1 MEETARGLLQFIYG
15 EERAAEAA
23 ERLSAL
29 IAAEK
34 AKIQAPEHRGSGKL
48 PLGREDAV
56 LITYGDS
63 LKDKEEAP
71 LAVLRDFARERLRG
85 RISGIHILPFFPYSS
100 DDGFSIIDYY
110 EVNPDLGTWKEV
122 AELGESFKLMSD
134 LVLNHCSAKNE
145 WFLRYLKGEE
155 GFEHF
160 FIDVD
165 PSIDL
170 SQIVRPRTHPLL
182 TAFESPRGTLHV
194 WTTFSADQVDLNF
207 GDPSVLL
214 EMLRVLLFH
223 IQKGV
228 QIIRLDAIAYLWKE
242 IGHPSIHHEKT
253 HAVVRLFRQILD
265 ELAPWVVVIT
275 ETNVPHEENISYFGS
290 YEDEAH
296 MVYQF
301 SLPPL
306 VLDAFLREDAGHLTE
321 WAGALPDTQGKTTFF
336 NFLASHDGIGLL
348 PAHGILLPEEIEG
361 LVAATKERG
370 GFINYKAAA
379 DGKIPYEMNITY
391 LDAVAE
397 RELNVS
403 VRARKF
409 LASQAIMLS
418 LQGVPGIYVHSLL
431 GSGNY
436 PEGVK
441 ETGQNRSI
449 NREKLDFA
457 PLISELDEPGSLR
470 NRIFNGYLSMLEARR
485 ERKAF
490 DPAAQME
497 VVKADPRLFIVIRR
511 SEDPDEQ
518 VICIVNV
525 SSQLVPLELPFALQ
539 NKPVKSSFT
548 EIISAAKMPV
558 EVDRDLLRLQV
569 QPYGVYW
576 LR

>member
-1 MEETARGLLQFIYG
+1 MEAKVRELLQFLYG
-15 EERAAEAA
+15 EEKGAETA
-23 ERLSAL
+23 EKLADL
-29 IAAEK
+29 MAAEK
-34 AKIQAPEHRGSGKL
+34 TKIQAPEHRGSGKL
-48 PLGREDAV
+48 PLGQEDAL

-63 LKDKEEAP
+63 LRRTGTAP
-71 LAVLRDFARERLRG
+71 LAVLREFARDRLQE

-145 WFLRYLKGEE
+145 WFLKYLKGEE
-155 GFEHF
+155 GFEDF

-165 PSIDL
+165 PSVDL

-182 TAFESPRGTLHV
+182 TAFECPRGTLNV

-207 GDPSVLL
+207 GEPAVLL

-253 HAVVRLFRQILD
+253 HAVVRLFRRVLD
-265 ELAPWVVVIT
+265 ELAPWVVIIT
-275 ETNVPHEENISYFGS
+275 ETNVPHEENISYFGN

-306 VLDAFLREDAGHLTE
+306 VLDAFLREDAGHLTD

-361 LVAATKERG
+361 LVAATKARG
-370 GFINYKAAA
+370 GFINYKATA

-397 RELNVS
+397 KELNVS

-449 NREKLDFA
+449 NREKLDFDSLVSA
-457 PLISELDEPGSLR
+457 LDEPGSLR

-490 DPAAQME
+490 DPAASME
-497 VVKADPRLFIVIRR
+497 VLKADRRLFIVNRC
-511 SEDPDEQ
+511 SEDGEDQ
-518 VICIVNV
+518 VTCIINV
-525 SSQLVPLELPFALQ
+525 SSRVVPLELPFDLQ
-539 NKPVKSSFT
+539 KKPVKSSFT
-548 EIISAAKMPV
+548 EIISGKKMPV
-558 EVDRDLLRLQV
+558 EVDRDLLRLQI

-576 LR
+576 LM